1 MTELPQEEVLPGY
14 PDETFV
20 TYRGMRIFYKFK
32 AQYQEWFVLV
42 TRIEQEAISGYPAIG
57 CEWFQTREDCIKWGK
72 GLIDAARDRQ

>member
-1 MTELPQEEVLPGY
+1 MTELPQEVLPGY

-32 AQYQEWFVLV
+32 AQHQEWFALV
-42 TRIEQEAISGYPAIG
+42 CLIGLEATNPGYPILG
-57 CEWFQTREDCIKWGK
+57 SDWFQSREHCIEWGK